1 MPESLADTALVRIE
15 ELSPFPYSEVKAVL
29 RKYGDSEIVWAQE
42 EPENQGAWSYV
53 LPRLDVALQGIGKEG
68 KKIRYAGRK
77 SGATVA
83 TGVAAWHKAEVGE
96 ILRDVHEW

>member
-1 MPESLADTALVRIE
+1 M
-15 ELSPFPYSEVKAVL
+15 
-29 RKYGDSEIVWAQE
+29 WAQE

-53 LPRLDVALQGIGKEG
+53 LPRLDVALRGIGKD

-83 TGVAAWHKAEVGE
+83 TGVGAWHKAELGE
-96 ILRDVHEW
+96 ILRDVHKR